1 MKATRQ
7 RAVERWAK
15 LRYRA
20 GMEELVEIVLEDPR
34 WQGVDLDRLAIAA
47 TQAVFAELGL
57 PQAGFTLC
65 VMGCDDARIAALN
78 ADFRG
83 KPAATN
89 VLSWPS
95 EDRSAACAGDAP
107 ALPVAGPADDPEHLG
122 DIAIAFD
129 TCHAE
134 AAAADK
140 PPAAHISHL
149 ILHGVLH
156 LLGYDHIRDA
166 DGDLMEA
173 LETRVMARLGLPDP
187 YLDLH

>member
-1 MKATRQ
+1 MKATKQ
-7 RAVERWAK
+7 RAVEPRAK

-20 GMEELVEIVLEDPR
+20 DMEDLVEIVLEDPR
-34 WQGVDLDRLAIAA
+34 WEALHLDKLALGAS
-47 TQAVFAELGL
+47 QAVFAELGL
-57 PQAGFTLC
+57 AQVGFTLC

-83 KPAATN
+83 KPVATN

-95 EDRSAACAGDAP
+95 EDRSAKRAGDAP
-107 ALPVAGPADDPEHLG
+107 ALPIAGPADDPEHLG

-134 AAAADK
+134 AAAAGK
-140 PPAAHISHL
+140 HPAAHISHL

-173 LETRVMARLGLPDP
+173 IETRVMARLGLPDP
-187 YLDLH
+187 YLDLL